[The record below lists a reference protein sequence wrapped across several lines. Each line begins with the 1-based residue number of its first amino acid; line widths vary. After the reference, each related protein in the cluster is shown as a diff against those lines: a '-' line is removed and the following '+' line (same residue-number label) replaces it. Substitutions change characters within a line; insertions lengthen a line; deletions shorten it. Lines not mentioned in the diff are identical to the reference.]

1 MALLKYE
8 HTILSCSSITAR
20 KRSELNL
27 ESSIGN
33 YEFAVV
39 PKSHFTPDSEPL
51 YSFHKAKVLHA
62 IEPMVKDE
70 EINANETSLDTSMG
84 WL

>member
-1 MALLKYE
+1 MTQLKYE
-8 HTILSCSSITAR
+8 HTMLSCSLITAR
-20 KRSELNL
+20 KRPELNL
-27 ESSIGN
+27 ERSIGN

-39 PKSHFTPDSEPL
+39 PKSHFTPDSQPL

-70 EINANETSLDTSMG
+70 EINANETSLDASMG
-84 WL
+84 WF